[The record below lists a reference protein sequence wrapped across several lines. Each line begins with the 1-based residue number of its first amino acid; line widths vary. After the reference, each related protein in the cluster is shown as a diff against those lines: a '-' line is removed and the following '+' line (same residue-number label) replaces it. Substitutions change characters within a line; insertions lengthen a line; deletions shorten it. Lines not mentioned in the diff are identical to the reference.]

1 MQRCLIYEKT
11 MAAEARNGGSSL
23 NNNNGKDHSR
33 RKLLV
38 GVDLF
43 CLFLG
48 KSHSLMLTACVLLTH
63 SLLCAAQNESR
74 PCLNP
79 SVFVRMQFLM
89 LLARWLLSSNQSVST
104 QCHTVY

>member
-23 NNNNGKDHSR
+23 SNNNGKDHSR

-48 KSHSLMLTACVLLTH
+48 ESHCFSFSESLV
-63 SLLCAAQNESR
+63 
-74 PCLNP
+74 
-79 SVFVRMQFLM
+79 
-89 LLARWLLSSNQSVST
+89 SVSGAK
-104 QCHTVY
+104 